1 MPASPTKNPRSPRP
15 EAPPLPDGDRVVH
28 VVGAAILRP
37 RLCLVARRAGHVRS
51 PGCWE
56 FPGGKV
62 EPGEDARA
70 ALVREIHEELDIE
83 IEAQDFLGRGV
94 ASLPGRF
101 PEEMRRT
108 HERTI
113 ALDVYACRW
122 LGGTLKLTDHDAVRW
137 IQASQVD
144 ALLWA
149 PADVPILGTL
159 RQKLSDKT
167 EDPSF

>member
-1 MPASPTKNPRSPRP
+1 MPPSAEENRSGSRS
-15 EAPPLPDGDRVVH
+15 EAPPLPAGSRVVH

-37 RLCLVARRAGHVRS
+37 RLCLVARRAEHVRS

-83 IEAQDFLGRGV
+83 IEAGDFLGRGL
-94 ASLPGRF
+94 AALA
-101 PEEMRRT
+101 
-108 HERTI
+108 ERTI

-122 LGGTLKLTDHDAVRW
+122 QDGTLKLTDHDAVRW

-144 ALLWA
+144 QLLWA
-149 PADVPILGTL
+149 PADVPILDNL
-159 RQKLSDKT
+159 REVLSG
-167 EDPSF
+167 

>member
-1 MPASPTKNPRSPRP
+1 MPPSAEENRSGSRS
-15 EAPPLPDGDRVVH
+15 EAPPLPAGSRVVH

-37 RLCLVARRAGHVRS
+37 RLCLVARRAEHVRS

-83 IEAQDFLGRGV
+83 IEAGDFLGRGL
-94 ASLPGRF
+94 AALPGRF

-108 HERTI
+108 PERTI

-122 LGGTLKLTDHDAVRW
+122 LSGTLKLTDHDAVRW

-144 ALLWA
+144 QLLWA
-149 PADVPILGTL
+149 PADVPILDTL
-159 RQKLSDKT
+159 REVLSG
-167 EDPSF
+167 